1 MQYEMSN
8 DREAVRM
15 SRDHDLPDTP
25 GRRTVLKG
33 AALAAGALA
42 VTPGL
47 AQAAPARATDPR
59 PHPEKRPEKHP
70 ETPPYVNPLVLQR
83 ADPHITRHTDGR
95 YYFTA
100 TVPEYDRIVL
110 RRSRTLNGLST
121 AAESVIWRAH
131 ATGPMGAHIWAPEL
145 HRIGGKWY
153 IYFASAPAEDVWA
166 IRIWVLENAHSDPF
180 KGTWVERGQIK
191 TAWETFSLD
200 ATTFQHRGTRYLVW
214 AQHEPGMDNN
224 TALWISEMAN
234 PWTLTGPQVRLSTPE
249 YDWECVG
256 YKVNEGPYVLKRNGR
271 VFLTYSASA
280 TDWHYCVGLL
290 TADAR
295 ADLLDARSWTKSP
308 VPVFTSDDTTGQYG
322 PGHNCFTVAE
332 DGRTDVL
339 VYHARQY
346 KEITGDPLHDPN
358 RHTRIQKLGWKPDG
372 TPDFGVPV
380 ADTAKEGA

>member
-1 MQYEMSN
+1 
-8 DREAVRM
+8 M
-15 SRDHDLPDTP
+15 SRDHDLPQAP
-25 GRRTVLKG
+25 SRRLMLKG
-33 AALAAGALA
+33 AAAAGALA
-42 VTPGL
+42 ATSATPAL
-47 AQAAPARATDPR
+47 ASPSPSLSASVSGKAAP
-59 PHPEKRPEKHP
+59 
-70 ETPPYVNPLVLQR
+70 YGNPLVLQR
-83 ADPHITRHTDGR
+83 ADPHITRHTDGH

-110 RRSRTLNGLST
+110 RRARTLNGLST

-166 IRIWVLENAHSDPF
+166 IRIWVLENSHADPF
-180 KGTWVERGQIK
+180 RGTWVERGQIR

-200 ATTFQHRGTRYLVW
+200 ATTFKHRGTRYLVW

-224 TALWISEMAN
+224 TALWISEMAD

-256 YKVNEGPYVLKRNGR
+256 YKVNEGPYVLQRNGR

-290 TADAR
+290 TADAHG
-295 ADLLDARSWTKSP
+295 DLLDARSWSKSP
-308 VPVFTSDDTTGQYG
+308 VPVFTSNDTTKQYG

-339 VYHARQY
+339 VYHARPY

-380 ADTAKEGA
+380 ADTVKEGA

>member
-1 MQYEMSN
+1 
-8 DREAVRM
+8 M
-15 SRDHDLPDTP
+15 SRDHDLPEAP
-25 GRRTVLKG
+25 RRRLMLKG
-33 AALAAGALA
+33 AALAAGALTA
-42 VTPGL
+42 APGL
-47 AQAAPARATDPR
+47 AQAAPTPR
-59 PHPEKRPEKHP
+59 EPHPEAT
-70 ETPPYVNPLVLQR
+70 TPYGNPLVLQR
-83 ADPHITRHTDGR
+83 ADPHVTRHTDGL

-110 RRSRTLNGLST
+110 RRARTLNGLG
-121 AAESVIWRAH
+121 AADESVIWRAH
-131 ATGPMGAHIWAPEL
+131 PTGPMGAHIWAPEL

-166 IRIWVLENAHSDPF
+166 IRIWVLENAHADPF
-180 KGTWVERGQIK
+180 RGTWVERGQIK
-191 TAWETFSLD
+191 TAWETFALD
-200 ATTFQHRGTRYLVW
+200 ATTFKHRGTRYLVW

-224 TALWISEMAN
+224 TALWISKMAD

-256 YKVNEGPYVLKRNGR
+256 YKVNEGPYALVRNGR
-271 VFLTYSASA
+271 VLLTYSAGA
-280 TDWHYCVGLL
+280 TDWHYCMGLL
-290 TADAR
+290 TADAHS
-295 ADLLDARSWTKSP
+295 DLLDARSWAKSP
-308 VPVFTSDDTTGQYG
+308 VPVFTSDDTTKQYG

-358 RHTRIQKLGWKPDG
+358 RHTRAQKLGWKPDG

-380 ADTAKEGA
+380 ADTVEEGA

>member
-1 MQYEMSN
+1 
-8 DREAVRM
+8 M
-15 SRDHDLPDTP
+15 SRDHDLPDVP

-47 AQAAPARATDPR
+47 AQAAALR
-59 PHPEKRPEKHP
+59 PHPEHP
-70 ETPPYVNPLVLQR
+70 KATPYVNPLVRRR
-83 ADPHITRHTDGR
+83 ADPHITRHTDGT

-110 RRSRTLNGLST
+110 RRSRTLNGLSA

-131 ATGPMGAHIWAPEL
+131 ADGPMAAHIWAPEL

-166 IRIWVLENAHSDPF
+166 IRIWVLENAHADPF
-180 KGTWVERGQIK
+180 KGTWVERGQIR

-224 TALWISEMAN
+224 TALWISEMAG

-271 VFLTYSASA
+271 IFLTYSASA
-280 TDWHYCVGLL
+280 TDWHYCMGLL
-290 TADAR
+290 TAEAHG
-295 ADLLDARSWTKSP
+295 DLLDARAWTKSP
-308 VPVFTSDDTTGQYG
+308 VPVFTSNDSTGQYG
-322 PGHNCFTVAE
+322 PGHSCFTVAE

-358 RHTRIQKLGWKPDG
+358 RHTRIQRLGWKADG

-380 ADTAKEGA
+380 ADTVTEGV

>member
-1 MQYEMSN
+1 
-8 DREAVRM
+8 M
-15 SRDHDLPDTP
+15 SRDHDLPRVP
-25 GRRTVLKG
+25 GRRAVLKG
-33 AALAAGALA
+33 AAAGVALTAVSGAHAASAA
-42 VTPGL
+42 SAPR
-47 AQAAPARATDPR
+47 QAA
-59 PHPEKRPEKHP
+59 
-70 ETPPYVNPLVLQR
+70 PYVNPLVPRR

-110 RRSRTLNGLST
+110 RRSRTLGGLTT
-121 AAESVIWRAH
+121 APESVIWRAH

-145 HRIGGKWY
+145 HHVDGRWY

-166 IRIWVLENAHSDPF
+166 IRIWVLENAHPDPF
-180 KGTWVERGQIK
+180 KGTWTEKGQIK

-200 ATTFQHRGTRYLVW
+200 ATTFTHRGTRYLAW
-214 AQHEPGMDNN
+214 AQHEPDTDNN
-224 TALWISEMAN
+224 TALWLSEMSD
-234 PWTLTGPQVRLSTPE
+234 PWTLTGPQIRLSTPE

-256 YKVNEGPYVLKRNGR
+256 YKVNEGPYVLQRNGR

-280 TDWHYCVGLL
+280 TDYHYCVGML
-290 TADAR
+290 TADAG
-295 ADLLDARSWTKSP
+295 ADLMDPANWSKSP
-308 VPVFTSDDTTGQYG
+308 APVFTSNDTTRQYG

-346 KEITGDPLHDPN
+346 KEITGDPLDDPN
-358 RHTRIQKLGWKPDG
+358 RHTRIQKLGWHPDG

-380 ADTAKEGA
+380 ADTVNGSV